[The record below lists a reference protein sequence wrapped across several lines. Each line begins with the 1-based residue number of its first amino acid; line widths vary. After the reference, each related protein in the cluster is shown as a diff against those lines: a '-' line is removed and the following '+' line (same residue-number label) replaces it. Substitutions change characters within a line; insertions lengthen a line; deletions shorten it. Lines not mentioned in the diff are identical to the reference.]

1 MSRSGGCRSS
11 VVRADGPDARRVGH
25 NGVVIDGDP
34 LHAATPAL
42 LQRAGHLA
50 VLRILAVAR
59 QEDLDRIVAEA
70 DALTVRGYTLDP
82 CDPTARLAHVRAS
95 AEIGHRLSAAD
106 AELQAANH
114 ALREAILD
122 DAWTPAD
129 DPDGFTT

>member
-1 MSRSGGCRSS
+1 MSTSSGT
-11 VVRADGPDARRVGH
+11 DGSAPVGH

-34 LHAATPAL
+34 LHSATPAL

-50 VLRILAVAR
+50 VLRILAGAR
-59 QEDLDRIVAEA
+59 QEELDRLAAEA

-82 CDPTARLAHVRAS
+82 CDPAARLAHVRAA
-95 AEIGHRLSAAD
+95 AEIARRLAVAE
-106 AELQAANH
+106 AELQAANG

-129 DPDGFTT
+129 DPDGFTA